1 MISFHF
7 VYKGYFVYVQVNVSI
22 ISFIYLAM
30 AAAQSI
36 ICTICD
42 LRHKTLPAIVW
53 CPECDENLC
62 GSCKEHHDLTR
73 LTKGH
78 QSIKIEECNK
88 ISPIIQE
95 IKQYCAEHN
104 EQFIF
109 LCPSHG
115 TLCCRKCITST
126 HSQCTKFTSLEDVID
141 SDFEDVIEIINFIS
155 RHRAKFRMS
164 VVEPCQCQKRSPG

>member
-1 MISFHF
+1 
-7 VYKGYFVYVQVNVSI
+7 
-22 ISFIYLAM
+22 M

-42 LRHKTLPAIVW
+42 LRHKTFPAIVW

-78 QSIKIEECNK
+78 QSIKIEECSK

-95 IKQYCAEHN
+95 IKQYCTEHN
-104 EQFIF
+104 KQFIF
-109 LCPSHG
+109 FCPSHG

-141 SDFEDVIEIINFIS
+141 SSKSSTSFQDIEQNLECQFSNLANAKNDRQSNKKLVMEQKKNFV
-155 RHRAKFRMS
+155 MT
-164 VVEPCQCQKRSPG
+164 